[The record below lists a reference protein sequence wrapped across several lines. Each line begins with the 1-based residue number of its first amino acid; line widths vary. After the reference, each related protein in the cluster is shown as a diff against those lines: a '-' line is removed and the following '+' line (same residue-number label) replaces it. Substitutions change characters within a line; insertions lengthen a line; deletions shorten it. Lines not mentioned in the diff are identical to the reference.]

1 MKARSSR
8 SASRSRKTR
17 VPLSSLRTAEV
28 VRTIVDHPRRLD
40 ELVSMIEE
48 SDLRVRDRAA
58 ATLARLAESHP
69 GRLVRVIDRLAEG
82 LADDS
87 AYVRWNLAFAFGAM
101 GAQFPK
107 RLPEFL
113 ARLSDRLDDE
123 NRVVRVMA
131 CRSLMRVAARH
142 PRIVLDHFESAKRQL
157 PRPLQRL
164 LSKSKG

>member
-1 MKARSSR
+1 
-8 SASRSRKTR
+8 

-28 VRTIVDHPRRLD
+28 VRTIVAHPRRLD
-40 ELVSMIEE
+40 ELVGMIEE
-48 SDLRVRDRAA
+48 NDLQVRDRAA

-69 GRLVRVIDRLAEG
+69 GRLVRVIDRLTEG

-87 AYVRWNLAFAFGAM
+87 AYVRWNLAFAFGAV
-101 GAQFPK
+101 GVRFPK
-107 RLPEFL
+107 RLPDFL

-142 PRIVLDHFESAKRQL
+142 PSTVLDHFESAKRQV
-157 PRPLQRL
+157 PQPLQRL
-164 LSKSKG
+164 LSRSKE

>member
-1 MKARSSR
+1 MKARRSR
-8 SASRSRKTR
+8 RASRNRKSS

-40 ELVSMIEE
+40 ELVSMIDEN
-48 SDLRVRDRAA
+48 DLRLRDRAA

-87 AYVRWNLAFAFGAM
+87 AYVRWNLAAAFGAM
-101 GAQFPK
+101 GLQFPG
-107 RLPEFL
+107 RLPDFL

-131 CRSLMRVAARH
+131 CKALTRVAVRH
-142 PRIVLDHFESAKRQL
+142 PEAVLEHFESTKRQL

-164 LSKSKG
+164 LSRPGK

>member
-8 SASRSRKTR
+8 RASRNRKSR

-48 SDLRVRDRAA
+48 NDLRLRDRAA

-87 AYVRWNLAFAFGAM
+87 AYVRWNLASAFGAL
-101 GAQFPK
+101 GSQFPR
-107 RLPEFL
+107 RLPDFL

-123 NRVVRVMA
+123 NRVVRVIA
-131 CRSLMRVAARH
+131 CKALMRVAARH
-142 PRIVLDHFESAKRQL
+142 PEAVAVHFESSKRQL

-164 LSKSKG
+164 LAGSGK